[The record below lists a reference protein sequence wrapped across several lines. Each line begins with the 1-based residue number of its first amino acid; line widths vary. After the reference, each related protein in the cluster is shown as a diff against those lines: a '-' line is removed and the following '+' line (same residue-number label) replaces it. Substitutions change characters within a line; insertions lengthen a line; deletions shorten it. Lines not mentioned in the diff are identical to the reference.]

1 MAKANMSPDEVI
13 RRVAL
18 PGGMTALGI
27 EVLSRYMPQAWQAVF
42 RESAEREKSARET
55 LAH

>member
-1 MAKANMSPDEVI
+1 MNPEEVI

-27 EVLSRYMPQAWQAVF
+27 EVLSRYVPQAWQEIF
-42 RESAEREKSARET
+42 GESAEREKSARQA
-55 LAH
+55 LAL